1 MSNGSSFHFKDVQ
14 ELRAFLNDEVVTT
27 TEAIQLIGCSRQNLK
42 QLVDHGTLV
51 PIKQTPRERLFLRSD
66 VLNYKM
72 KRK

>member
-1 MSNGSSFHFKDVQ
+1 MSNEYSFQFKDVH

-51 PIKQTPRERLFLRSD
+51 PIKQTPRERLFLKSD